1 MKRDL
6 NLTVALGALIIL
18 TVLLLPTLSFCAE
31 PSAEDVAFL
40 TQQCKINADDLKV
53 IPQLSTAAQDK
64 LAYRISRR
72 DCNAMKSFQAT
83 RKYVSAFM
91 VQPPPT
97 KTPFPPGNL
106 DSDFITA
113 EEQKTIDK
121 ILDDAFGDALEK
133 LKK

>member
-1 MKRDL
+1 MKRIL
-6 NLTVALGALIIL
+6 NPYVLPS
-18 TVLLLPTLSFCAE
+18 VLLLLAVLCLPSLCYSAE

-40 TQQCKINADDLKV
+40 TQLCKMNADDLKV
-53 IPQLSTAAQDK
+53 IPQLSTTAQDK
-64 LAYRISRR
+64 LAYRISKR
-72 DCNAMKSFQAT
+72 DCNAMKSFLAT

-97 KTPFPPGNL
+97 KTPFPPGNM
-106 DSDFITA
+106 DSDFIAA